1 VASVFNFWFPEVCSS
16 GLERDLPRIQLLKYR
31 VRQVLQS
38 LADPERREI
47 RMESTEPL
55 GC

>member
-1 VASVFNFWFPEVCSS
+1 VASVFNFGFPEVC
-16 GLERDLPRIQLLKYR
+16 DLPRIQLLKYR

-38 LADPERREI
+38 LADPEI
-47 RMESTEPL
+47 LMESTGPF